1 MVSTVRGNTGSKPT
15 RESLKTCVFLD
26 FYLIELTGTREPLMW
41 YFAEMFVTTFV
52 LAATLLVANS
62 PSSGWRAESQQSPR
76 KAKASTQAVLV
87 TKGQVENGVY
97 KNDSIGLQFTP
108 AGNLHLQAPEIM
120 GTPGTVPL
128 LVKVEADADR
138 TLISGLFSAPG
149 LTIFYADA
157 LAFYPEDQ
165 RNATRY
171 LKKVSQTNEAEGYQ
185 HVDAK
190 GPVEISGVSFVRA
203 DFAKS
208 GVHEAVLVTTHNQ
221 FAFVFIFAG
230 PDIGVVNKLVESTNV
245 KFIPQK

>member
-1 MVSTVRGNTGSKPT
+1 
-15 RESLKTCVFLD
+15 
-26 FYLIELTGTREPLMW
+26 MW

-62 PSSGWRAESQQSPR
+62 PSSGWRAENQQSPP

-138 TLISGLFSAPG
+138 ALISGLFSAPG

-157 LAFYPEDQ
+157 LAFYP
-165 RNATRY
+165 RT
-171 LKKVSQTNEAEGYQ
+171 
-185 HVDAK
+185 
-190 GPVEISGVSFVRA
+190 SGMP
-203 DFAKS
+203 
-208 GVHEAVLVTTHNQ
+208 LVT
-221 FAFVFIFAG
+221 
-230 PDIGVVNKLVESTNV
+230 
-245 KFIPQK
+245 